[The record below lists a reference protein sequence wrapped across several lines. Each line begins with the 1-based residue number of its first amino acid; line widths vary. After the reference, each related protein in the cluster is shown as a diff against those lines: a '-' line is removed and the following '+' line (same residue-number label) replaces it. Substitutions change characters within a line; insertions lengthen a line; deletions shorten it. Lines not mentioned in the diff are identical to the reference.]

1 LEEKRLNNEIIKKEK
16 LEEIVRQTRIK
27 VVQMIGKSGFGHIG
41 GSMSIV
47 ELLTVLYF
55 CEMNIDPKNPQWE
68 DRDRFVLSKGHSC
81 LSLYAIL
88 TQKGYFFEEVLSTLD
103 TVDSILQ
110 CHPDMK
116 ICPGIDMST
125 GALGQGISAA
135 VGIAIGAKLKGKKF
149 RTYSIVGDGEL
160 AEGQVWEAAM
170 SAYKFKL
177 DNLVVI
183 IDYNKLTLSGKT
195 CEVMPLEP
203 LYDKW
208 TSFGWHVI
216 KIDGHSFAQ
225 IMDALNEAKNIKR
238 KPTAIIANTI
248 KGKGISFYENQVKS
262 HSVTMSVEQVESAL
276 KELSCPQ
283 EEIEIIL
290 TQMKEEN

>member
-1 LEEKRLNNEIIKKEK
+1 MNDKIIKKEK
-16 LEEIVRQTRIK
+16 LEEIARQTRIK

-55 CEMNIDPKNPQWE
+55 CEMNIDPKNIKWE

-88 TQKGYFFEEVLSTLD
+88 AQKGYFSEEVLSTLD

-135 VGIAIGAKLKGKKF
+135 VGIAIGAKLKGKNF
-149 RTYSIVGDGEL
+149 RTYSIVGDGES

-170 SAYKFKL
+170 CASKFKL
-177 DNLVVI
+177 DNLTVI
-183 IDYNKLTLSGKT
+183 LDYNKLTLSGKVT
-195 CEVMPLEP
+195 EVMPLEP
-203 LYDKW
+203 FCDKW
-208 TSFGWHVI
+208 VSFGWHVI
-216 KIDGHSFAQ
+216 GIDGHSFNQ
-225 IMDALNEAKNIKR
+225 IIDALNEAKNVKK

-262 HSVTMSVEQVESAL
+262 HAVTMTIEQVESAL
-276 KELSCPQ
+276 KELRCSQ
-283 EEIEIIL
+283 EEIEITL
-290 TQMKEEN
+290 TQMKEKN

>member
-1 LEEKRLNNEIIKKEK
+1 LNNKIIEKEK
-16 LEEIVRQTRIK
+16 LEEIARQTRIK

-55 CEMNIDPKNPQWE
+55 CEMNINPKNPQWE

-81 LSLYAIL
+81 LSLYSIL
-88 TQKGYFFEEVLSTLD
+88 AQKGYFSEEVLSTLD
-103 TVDSILQ
+103 TVDSNLQ

-135 VGIAIGAKLKGKKF
+135 AGIALGAKLKGKNF
-149 RTYSIVGDGEL
+149 RTYSIVGDGES

-170 SAYKFKL
+170 CASKFKL
-177 DNLVVI
+177 DNLTVI
-183 IDYNKLTLSGKT
+183 LDYNKLTLSGKVA
-195 CEVMPLEP
+195 EVMPLEP
-203 LYDKW
+203 FCDKW
-208 TSFGWHVI
+208 VSFGWHVI
-216 KIDGHSFAQ
+216 GIDGHSFSQ
-225 IMDALNEAKNIKR
+225 IIDALNEAKNVKK

-262 HSVTMSVEQVESAL
+262 HAVTMTIEQVESAL
-276 KELSCPQ
+276 KELRCSQ
-283 EEIEIIL
+283 EEIEITL
-290 TQMKEEN
+290 TQMKEKN

>member
-1 LEEKRLNNEIIKKEK
+1 MDNEIINKER
-16 LEEIVRQTRIK
+16 LEDIANQTRIM
-27 VVQMIGKSGFGHIG
+27 VVQMIGKSGWGHIG

-88 TQKGYFFEEVLSTLD
+88 AQKGYFSEEILSTLD

-125 GALGQGISAA
+125 GALGQGISTA
-135 VGIAIGAKLKGKKF
+135 VGIALGAKLKGKNF
-149 RTYSIVGDGEL
+149 RTYSIVGDGES

-170 SAYKFKL
+170 CASKFKL
-177 DNLVVI
+177 DNLVAI

-203 LYDKW
+203 FCDKW
-208 TSFGWHVI
+208 ASFGWHVI
-216 KIDGHSFAQ
+216 QIEDGHSFTQ
-225 IMDALNEAKNIKR
+225 IMDALNEAKTAED
-238 KPTAIIANTI
+238 KPTVIIANTI

-262 HSVTMSVEQVESAL
+262 HTVTMTVEQVESAL
-276 KELSCPQ
+276 KELNCPQ
-283 EEIEIIL
+283 EEIEI
-290 TQMKEEN
+290 TSKQMKEGN

>member
-1 LEEKRLNNEIIKKEK
+1 MINKEKVEKEK
-16 LEEIVRQTRIK
+16 LEEMARQIRIK

-81 LSLYAIL
+81 PSLYAIL
-88 TQKGYFFEEVLSTLD
+88 TQKGYFPEEVLSTLD

-135 VGIAIGAKLKGKKF
+135 VGIALGAKLKGKKF

-183 IDYNKLTLSGKT
+183 LDYNKLTLSGKVP
-195 CEVMPLEP
+195 EIMPIEP

-208 TSFGWHVI
+208 ISFGWHVI
-216 KIDGHSFAQ
+216 QINGHSFTQ
-225 IMDALNEAKNIKR
+225 IIDALNEAKSIKE

-262 HSVTMSVEQVESAL
+262 HALTMTPEQVEKAL
-276 KELSCPQ
+276 KELHCPP
-283 EEIEIIL
+283 EEIEITL
-290 TQMKEEN
+290 KQMKEAN